1 MSGNA
6 AVTDSFIKAWCD
18 RDLDA
23 IMDHFTDD
31 AAYANV
37 PMGPPHVGKP
47 AIRAFVEGFIGS
59 ATGIEFVVHHQVE
72 GADGVVMNERTDIL
86 DLGGNHI
93 ELPVMGVF
101 EFRDGRISAWRD
113 YFDMGAFAGD
123 A

>member
-1 MSGNA
+1 MPGKA
-6 AVTDSFIKAWCD
+6 AGTDRFIKAWCD
-18 RDLDA
+18 RDIDA

-47 AIRAFVEGFIGS
+47 AIRAFIEGFIGS

-72 GADGVVMNERTDIL
+72 GVDGVVMNERTDIL
-86 DLGGNHI
+86 DIGGSHI

-113 YFDMGAFAGD
+113 YFDMAVFAG
-123 A
+123 AT